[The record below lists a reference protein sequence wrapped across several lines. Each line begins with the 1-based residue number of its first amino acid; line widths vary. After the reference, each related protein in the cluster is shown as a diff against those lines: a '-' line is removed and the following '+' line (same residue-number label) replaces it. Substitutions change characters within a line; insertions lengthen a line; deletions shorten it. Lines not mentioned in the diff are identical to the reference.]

1 MGQLHDLSFKQY
13 ENGDQEGDLCN
24 SLCNSIVDIE
34 YKDQKDL
41 ESQ

>member
-24 SLCNSIVDIE
+24 SIVDIE